1 MSMPEP
7 APSNTPGQSLEPYVA
22 TLRRWWPLAAAI
34 VLVATFAALV
44 VSMARPKSYE
54 ATAKVL
60 LGQQRQVDMVLGTG
74 DYASDPERDLNT
86 SVQLIT
92 LEPIAD
98 GVRRALDLN
107 ESASALV
114 GRVTTAV
121 DRNSNIV
128 AISVRDAEAE
138 RAAVIANAFAAGYR
152 DYRAN
157 AAQAAVQDAV
167 ASAQAR
173 LAQLESGPESDALRR
188 ELTRLEVAQAFQT
201 GGVQIVHQATAAS
214 ATSQPRPL
222 TRGLVGA
229 LLGLVVAALTIVVL
243 ARTDRRAGGDDDL
256 EEVTGVPVVGR
267 IPHSGAAAAD
277 AMVTLA
283 LTLARGRAGRAP
295 GGVLLLTSAGPDEG
309 TPEVAFDLAR
319 ALGAVGLKPIAIEA
333 DLRSPRFSE
342 ILGLED
348 TGGLAAVLD
357 GTGDV
362 DSELVVVGAE
372 AAVLPAGAATELPQT
387 LLAGERMAA
396 IVEEARERSDVV
408 LIAGSPVGT
417 FGDVLA
423 LAGLVHEVLLVARVD
438 VSRPDELRRAVR
450 ALTAAGMPPA
460 GVVSTVRPARRPL
473 AAVLAA
479 RRRHSPAREAA
490 PTTTTSEVT
499 VG

>member
-1 MSMPEP
+1 MPEP
-7 APSNTPGQSLEPYVA
+7 APSATPGQALERYVA
-22 TLRRWWPLAAAI
+22 TLRRWWPLAVAI
-34 VLVATFAALV
+34 VVVATLAALV
-44 VSMARPKSYE
+44 VSMGRPKSYE

-74 DYASDPERDLNT
+74 DYSSDPERDLNT
-86 SVQLIT
+86 SVELIT

-98 GVRRALDLN
+98 GVRRALGLH
-107 ESASALV
+107 ESSAALV

-138 RAAVIANAFAAGYR
+138 RAAAIANAFAAGYR
-152 DYRAN
+152 DYRAR
-157 AAQAAVQDAV
+157 AARAAVQDAV
-167 ASAQAR
+167 TSAQAR
-173 LAQLESGPESDALRR
+173 LAQLESGPQSDALRR

-201 GGVQIVHQATAAS
+201 GGVRVIHQATAAS

-222 TRGLVGA
+222 TRA
-229 LLGLVVAALTIVVL
+229 LMGGFLGLIAAALTIVGL
-243 ARTDRRAGGDDDL
+243 ARTDRRAADDEDL
-256 EEVTGVPVVGR
+256 EEITGRPVVAR
-267 IPHSGAAAAD
+267 IPRSGAAAAD

-283 LTLARGRAGRAP
+283 LGIARGRIGQGT

-309 TPEVAFDLAR
+309 APEVAFDLAR
-319 ALGAVGLKPIAIEA
+319 ALGAVGLNPIAIEA

-342 ILGLED
+342 ILGVGD
-348 TGGLAAVLD
+348 TGGLAALLD
-357 GTGDV
+357 GTGDL

-372 AAVLPAGAATELPQT
+372 AAVLPAGATAELPQA
-387 LLAGERMAA
+387 LLASERMEA
-396 IVEEARERSDVV
+396 IVDEARERSDVV

-417 FGDVLA
+417 FGDVIA
-423 LAGLVHEVLLVARVD
+423 LAGLVQDVLLVARVD

-450 ALTAAGMPPA
+450 VLTDAGIPPA

-479 RRRHSPAREAA
+479 RRRQSPAREMA
-490 PTTTTSEVT
+490 PTTATSEVR